1 MKRNGFS
8 KTVFGAAVAA
18 GFGLVQGCSTIH
30 SGGEAEDMR
39 LRPLPGALDP
49 APVEVVEP
57 AVREQAVVA
66 TGTEAARPRPLT
78 LKRPQLTTGYTVKA
92 GDSLSGIAYRYKL
105 RWQDVAAVN
114 PSINPNRLV
123 EGEVIQLP
131 GKVDVSR
138 PVRGFSSSASTA
150 KSAVVKAT
158 GGNYTVKAG
167 DSLSVIAQRHGVK
180 TADLRK
186 ANNLSGDMIR
196 VGQKLVIPGAK
207 AAVVKQTETPPAP
220 PAPVTPPPVPVVEP
234 PPAPAVEPPPAP
246 TLAPLELTPP
256 AAPAAA
262 PGVIETAPVAA
273 PVAAPDAPPA
283 PALPAPATATPP
295 ETGYQNHT
303 VAPGEDLYSV
313 AVRWCVGTDAIKA
326 ANNLTGSELVPGTV
340 LKIPPAPTAP

>member
-1 MKRNGFS
+1 MKSNGFS
-8 KTVFGAAVAA
+8 KAMFGAAVAA

-57 AVREQAVVA
+57 AVREQAVVTA
-66 TGTEAARPRPLT
+66 GTEAAFPRS
-78 LKRPQLTTGYTVKA
+78 LKLERPQLTTGYTVKA

-114 PSINPNRLV
+114 PHINPNRLL
-123 EGEVIQLP
+123 EGDVIQLP
-131 GKVDVSR
+131 GKVDVAR
-138 PVRGFSSSASTA
+138 PVRGFSTATSAA
-150 KSAVVKAT
+150 KSATVKAV
-158 GGNYTVKAG
+158 GGGYTVKAG
-167 DSLSVIAQRHGVK
+167 DSLSVIAQRHGIK

-207 AAVVKQTETPPAP
+207 VATVKPSETRPVP
-220 PAPVTPPPVPVVEP
+220 PAPVTPPPAPVVEP
-234 PPAPAVEPPPAP
+234 PPAPVVEPPPAP

-256 AAPAAA
+256 VAPVAA
-262 PGVIETAPVAA
+262 PGVIETVPVAA
-273 PVAAPDAPPA
+273 PGAPPA
-283 PALPAPATATPP
+283 PALPAPTAVTPP
-295 ETGYQNHT
+295 VTGYQNHT

-340 LKIPPAPTAP
+340 LKIPPAPAAP